1 MCERKKQNALIKYQW
16 QYSKLISVQN
26 THFIFVHFKTEILQ
40 YWSWPHYYHT
50 VYFLKKSCGVPY
62 LISSLLTCFLSSCSI
77 NWKNKKK
84 QWFIFSPRQWVWWK
98 YHSIIPKRVFFQK
111 STTLKAKILFCACK
125 YLWLQKIMS
134 HGSHLPLK
142 DVLFIHTH
150 EEPTHIQLL
159 TIYLS
164 FFSSAPLNSHIFLSE
179 CDVKILFKFLLSAFA
194 LQIKTSALAVVG
206 GNTYPSV

>member
-1 MCERKKQNALIKYQW
+1 
-16 QYSKLISVQN
+16 
-26 THFIFVHFKTEILQ
+26 
-40 YWSWPHYYHT
+40 
-50 VYFLKKSCGVPY
+50 
-62 LISSLLTCFLSSCSI
+62 
-77 NWKNKKK
+77 
-84 QWFIFSPRQWVWWK
+84 
-98 YHSIIPKRVFFQK
+98 
-111 STTLKAKILFCACK
+111 
-125 YLWLQKIMS
+125 MS

-164 FFSSAPLNSHIFLSE
+164 FFSSVPLNSHIFLSE

>member
-1 MCERKKQNALIKYQW
+1 MCEWKKQNSLIKYQW
-16 QYSKLISVQN
+16 QYLKLISVQTPTSSSCIPKLKYFN
-26 THFIFVHFKTEILQ
+26 IDHDRIIIILFTFK
-40 YWSWPHYYHT
+40 
-50 VYFLKKSCGVPY
+50 KKSCGVSY

-84 QWFIFSPRQWVWWK
+84 QLFIFFSPRQWVCWK

-111 STTLKAKILFCACK
+111 STTLKAKIIFCACK

-134 HGSHLPLK
+134 HGSYLPLK

-150 EEPTHIQLL
+150 KEPTHIQLL
-159 TIYLS
+159 TIYPP
-164 FFSSAPLNSHIFLSE
+164 FFSSVPLNSHIFLSE
-179 CDVKILFKFLLSAFA
+179 CDVEILFLLTAFA
-194 LQIKTSALAVVG
+194 LQIKTSASAILC

>member
-1 MCERKKQNALIKYQW
+1 
-16 QYSKLISVQN
+16 
-26 THFIFVHFKTEILQ
+26 
-40 YWSWPHYYHT
+40 
-50 VYFLKKSCGVPY
+50 
-62 LISSLLTCFLSSCSI
+62 
-77 NWKNKKK
+77 
-84 QWFIFSPRQWVWWK
+84 
-98 YHSIIPKRVFFQK
+98 
-111 STTLKAKILFCACK
+111 
-125 YLWLQKIMS
+125 MS